1 MSLNSTFKN
10 ANGEEV
16 QKHILQNT
24 KLSTIAQGSLKYG
37 LGLFTVHSGNIGAVS
52 TMKTTNAVNL
62 NQEPR
67 RLR

>member
-37 LGLFTVHSGNIGAVS
+37 LGLFTVHSGNIGAVP
-52 TMKTTNAVNL
+52 TMKTTKAVNL

>member
-37 LGLFTVHSGNIGAVS
+37 LGLFTVHSGNIGAAPPI
-52 TMKTTNAVNL
+52 KTTEAVNL
-62 NQEPR
+62 NQDPG